1 MKCVTWIILVG
12 ILTFS
17 HCDQIEENTPAT
29 NTVTVY
35 LSKRPDFPEVGYVG
49 SIESLPGIEP
59 VASFKGVPYANPP
72 IDDLRYK
79 PPVAFEETEV
89 RNATEFAEAC
99 LQWDLFRNQNVT
111 GSEDCLHLNVYVL
124 REILSRPRDSSL
136 VPVMVF
142 FHGVGFV
149 ACQSDTYNPEYLV
162 QKGVAVV
169 TVQYRLGSLGFLST
183 GDKLQPG
190 NMGMLDQVEALRWV
204 KKNIRSFG
212 GDPDRIIIFGESA
225 GAVAVTLHL
234 MSPLTKGL
242 FQAAIVQSGTAIAPY
257 AIQRSPMT
265 HVQRLAANLGCLSGS
280 TETLLKCIMTADP
293 IEVVTKDASSQANT
307 SERKSSRSHK
317 KPPNPGP
324 TVQLEAAEGWPV
336 FLQEDPEAALA
347 EGHFHKV
354 PIVIGVNRDES
365 ASAVLSNLLPRLINA
380 TESDSTYA
388 ERVFLRKVLR
398 ASGIVN
404 NTEVAKTSIK
414 FEYFKNYNM
423 SEILEL
429 KDEFITLHSDFSVVA
444 PVYRTAMYLS
454 QRTPVY
460 FYTFEYEGE
469 LSFSEYLLQPSE
481 LREPRL
487 HKRQVPPEELEF
499 DQIDNNDT
507 SIPSIPTGEIELP
520 LDDRRHVIHGEELL
534 YLFRFRNPST
544 RAVVDVEDDEG
555 MIVRETMC
563 TLWTNVA
570 KYGLPTPTDV
580 ERNSFPLEEW
590 KMFSTIAPHTYK
602 ITSKTTLLTA
612 YRHRKM
618 LFWTSFIPT
627 IQAMELCS

>member
-1 MKCVTWIILVG
+1 MNK
-12 ILTFS
+12 
-17 HCDQIEENTPAT
+17 
-29 NTVTVY
+29 
-35 LSKRPDFPEVGYVG
+35 KPDFPEVGYVG
-49 SIESLPGIEP
+49 SIETLPGIEP
-59 VASFKGVPYANPP
+59 VATFKGVPYAQPP
-72 IDDLRYK
+72 INDLRYQ
-79 PPVAFEETEV
+79 PPVPFEETEV

-124 REILSRPRDSSL
+124 REVLSRPRDSSL

-169 TVQYRLGSLGFLST
+169 TVQYRLGSLGFLSS

-212 GDPDRIIIFGESA
+212 GDPDRVMIFGESS
-225 GAVAVTLHL
+225 GAVSVNL
-234 MSPLTKGL
+234 MLVSPLTKGL
-242 FQAAIVQSGTAIAPY
+242 FTAAIIQSGSAIAPY

-280 TETLLKCIMTADP
+280 TETLLKCIKTADP
-293 IEVVTKDASSQANT
+293 VEVVTKDATSAANT

-317 KPPNPGP
+317 KPPNSGP
-324 TVQLEAAEGWPV
+324 VVQLETVEGWPV

-354 PIVIGVNRDES
+354 PVVIGVNKDES

-404 NTEVAKTSIK
+404 NTEVAKASIK

-481 LREPRL
+481 PREPRMHSSASHNHNN
-487 HKRQVPPEELEF
+487 HKRERQVDAEISELDEAE
-499 DQIDNNDT
+499 NST
-507 SIPSIPTGEIELP
+507 SITNISTGDTEPL

-570 KYGLPTPTDV
+570 KYGQPTPVDV
-580 ERNSFPLEEW
+580 ERNSLPLDEW
-590 KMFSTIAPHTYK
+590 KMFSTVAPYTYK

-627 IQAMELCS
+627 IQSLELCS